1 MLDLEIFITKVLSKS
16 EFNEFEPHLEFFKF
30 GLGYYFKTT
39 RSKSFFV
46 VYILRKVLFVRK
58 VSSETSISELVNH
71 GREVN
76 QILRE
81 TVIQVS

>member
-1 MLDLEIFITKVLSKS
+1 MISRFSKVLPDS
-16 EFNEFEPHLEFFKF
+16 EFNEFEPHLELFKF
-30 GLGYYFKTT
+30 GLSHYFKTT

-46 VYILRKVLFVRK
+46 LYILIKVLYVRK

-71 GREVN
+71 GWEVN
-76 QILRE
+76 QILRQ